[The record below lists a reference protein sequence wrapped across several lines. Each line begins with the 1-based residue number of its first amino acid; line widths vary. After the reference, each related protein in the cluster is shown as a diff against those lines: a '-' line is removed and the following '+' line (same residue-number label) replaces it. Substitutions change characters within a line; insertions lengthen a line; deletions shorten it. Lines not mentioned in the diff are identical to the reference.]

1 MECLECQC
9 TLGQYS
15 LIGRPMIC
23 WVLYQSAAQLYMFFS
38 FLHVINALQEPT
50 PKRTN
55 LRRNVRNG
63 SKLSEMFKKFDDSE
77 IGDIYDKSRKD
88 KLRHK
93 IWVAKSPPELPA
105 VSTDHETLCSFS
117 PHAQPRWNLVDFECI
132 CAHGELLIH
141 CNILTMTQTMN
152 HTTSQLMNLYTVIS
166 WQWNKIWITQHH
178 NWWNNG

>member
-15 LIGRPMIC
+15 LIVRPMIC

-88 KLRHK
+88 RLRHK

-105 VSTDHETLCSFS
+105 VSTDHETLCTSSFS
-117 PHAQPRWNLVDFECI
+117 PNAQPRRNLVDFECS
-132 CAHGELLIH
+132 CAHGKL
-141 CNILTMTQTMN
+141 
-152 HTTSQLMNLYTVIS
+152 LYTIIS
-166 WQWNKIWITQHH
+166 WLWHKIWITQHH